1 MLGMEFERDVDT
13 MIDRLQRFLGAYTH
27 IAALVEI
34 PKGELL
40 C

>member
-27 IAALVEI
+27 SCI
-34 PKGELL
+34 G
-40 C
+40 